1 MIPLFYKSIIIAM
14 ISICLFAF
22 SLNADSKKQGIKI
35 AILPCTNLVMTF
47 KKFHPLVE
55 YLARET
61 ELKVELMVPKDF
73 AEFKSEIKNG
83 EIDFALQDP
92 HTYVKLVDLFDQGN
106 LLKALSMEGGATQ
119 YGVVIVRKDSRI
131 TDIKD
136 LKGKTVMFGPTLS
149 SGKWLAARILFEDNG
164 INLEK
169 DLKAYSHGGCC
180 EDIAFSVYLKAV
192 DAGVVCDHFL
202 AEHEEKQKELGVVAA
217 QITPLIRTKSVP
229 TRVFGARTNLNKDLV
244 ARVTEALLKLDN
256 KNPQHASILARAE
269 LGGFQRSQDGDY
281 DPIRRL
287 MAIASGY

>member
-1 MIPLFYKSIIIAM
+1 MRHFFSKTLIIVM
-14 ISICLFAF
+14 LSFCLFVV
-22 SLNADSKKQGIKI
+22 SLNADSKKQRIKI
-35 AILPCTNLVMTF
+35 AILPCTNIVMTF

-55 YLARET
+55 YLVRET
-61 ELKVELMVPKDF
+61 ELKVELIVPKDF

-92 HTYVKLVDLFDQGN
+92 HTYVKLVDLFDQGT

-119 YGVVIVRKDSRI
+119 SGVVVVRKDSRI
-131 TDIKD
+131 NDIKD

-149 SGKWLAARILFEDNG
+149 SAKWLAARRLFEDNG

-202 AEHEEKQKELGVVAA
+202 AEHEEKQKELGVVAE
-217 QITPLIRTKSVP
+217 QIAPLTRTKSVP
-229 TRVFGARTNLNKDLV
+229 TRVFGARTDLNKELV
-244 ARVTEALLKLDN
+244 ARVTEALLKLDK
-256 KNPQHASILARAE
+256 KNPQQASILARAE

-281 DPIRRL
+281 DSIRRL
-287 MAIASGY
+287 MTLTGEF